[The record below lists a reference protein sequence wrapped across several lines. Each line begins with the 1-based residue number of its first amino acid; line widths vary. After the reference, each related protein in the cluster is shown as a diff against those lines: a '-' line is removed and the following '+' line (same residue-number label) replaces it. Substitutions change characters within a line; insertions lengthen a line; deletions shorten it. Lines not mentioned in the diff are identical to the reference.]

1 MIDCKNQPP
10 TGKTSFGLIQDGFFT
25 CWKVGFL
32 FDPRLHELQLPV
44 LSFSSLH
51 STSLW
56 RADTTIFAKLNNPS
70 LSNIPLVSIK
80 PVIEINKP
88 PTGLIEDLR

>member
-1 MIDCKNQPP
+1 MVYSHVGRSDL
-10 TGKTSFGLIQDGFFT
+10 FLILGCMNSNGFY
-25 CWKVGFL
+25 
-32 FDPRLHELQLPV
+32 

-51 STSLW
+51 STSLF

-80 PVIEINKP
+80 PVIEMNKP